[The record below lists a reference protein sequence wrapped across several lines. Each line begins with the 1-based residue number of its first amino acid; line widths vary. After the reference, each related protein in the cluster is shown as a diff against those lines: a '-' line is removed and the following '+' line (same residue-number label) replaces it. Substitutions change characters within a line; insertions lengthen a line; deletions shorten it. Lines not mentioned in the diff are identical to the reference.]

1 MAPQWPLVSLRSG
14 VIVKPA
20 GVQNSGGSDGKPA
33 FRHRIPLLNPEM
45 LCSWFF
51 KHFLA
56 SYITFSDGVRHGFVP
71 RLVPRFLTNSHRQSW
86 QVGIENNA
94 ERNFKELTEIAR
106 NAEALKRNNPEQM
119 GILIGPSMAP
129 RSFEV
134 PKIPSSCFFGPPA
147 MARKSASGLNSA
159 ARMASRWPGLFAV
172 SETQLEWCAP
182 QEQQHKGSVHEK
194 EEAMASA
201 HHDRLWTI

>member
-1 MAPQWPLVSLRSG
+1 MEVES
-14 VIVKPA
+14 
-20 GVQNSGGSDGKPA
+20 
-33 FRHRIPLLNPEM
+33 
-45 LCSWFF
+45 
-51 KHFLA
+51 
-56 SYITFSDGVRHGFVP
+56 
-71 RLVPRFLTNSHRQSW
+71 
-86 QVGIENNA
+86 NA
-94 ERNFKELTEIAR
+94 DWNFKDLEKMVGSAKT
-106 NAEALKRNNPEQM
+106 LKRNDRESS
-119 GILIGPSMAP
+119 GVLIGPSMAP